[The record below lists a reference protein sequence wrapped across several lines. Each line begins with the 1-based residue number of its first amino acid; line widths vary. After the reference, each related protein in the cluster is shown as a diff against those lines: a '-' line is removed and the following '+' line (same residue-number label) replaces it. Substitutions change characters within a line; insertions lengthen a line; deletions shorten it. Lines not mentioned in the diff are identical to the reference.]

1 MFYLSFLYIM
11 KINIETLFSLTS
23 KFWTRN
29 RPGDRMQDKYNLNT
43 LPKGMEDCADYGMPW
58 SF

>member
-1 MFYLSFLYIM
+1 MYPLYM
-11 KINIETLFSLTS
+11 KFDIKSLFSLNS

-58 SF
+58 DV